1 MKKITSIALVVF
13 LSLLGF
19 ILFGIS
25 GLFLLFVV
33 SYNEFIRLRKYQKV
47 NR

>member
-1 MKKITSIALVVF
+1 MKRIASVVMVVF

-19 ILFGIS
+19 TLFGIS

-33 SYNEFIRLRKYQKV
+33 LYNEFIRLRKYQNV